1 MFALSSAEGRPPGP
15 FDFSSA
21 TSSRKLAWQKRPV
34 YNPPMKLNRVLGIA
48 LLLCFVAFAFSIA
61 AKTVVHLTDAQGK
74 SVGNVVLY
82 ENKGGGVGLEL
93 DLENLPP
100 GEHAIHFHQVAKCE
114 APDFKSAGPHFNPDG
129 KKHGFDSPDGHHAG
143 DMPNFT
149 VGADGKAKVRLTDK
163 DVNFSDDAHSL
174 FSNGG
179 TALVIHAKADD
190 MKTDPSGNSGDRIAC
205 GVVHK

>member
-1 MFALSSAEGRPPGP
+1 M
-15 FDFSSA
+15 
-21 TSSRKLAWQKRPV
+21 
-34 YNPPMKLNRVLGIA
+34 
-48 LLLCFVAFAFSIA
+48 
-61 AKTVVHLTDAQGK
+61 TDAQGK
-74 SVGNVVLY
+74 SVGTVVLY
-82 ENKGGGVGLEL
+82 ENQGGGVGLDL
-93 DLENLPP
+93 NLENLPP
-100 GEHAIHFHQVAKCE
+100 GEHAIHFHQVAKCD

-149 VGADGKAKVRLTDK
+149 VGT
-163 DVNFSDDAHSL
+163 DAHSL